1 MQFLDQRHIGEDVG
15 VAHMVERLVLREM
28 QDQPVGIAE
37 VDVLAA
43 IESKRRGMQCLHEG
57 GGEGTAIDGAAMIA
71 GIDLLAVDALADQVH
86 ADLVIGDQLGAA
98 LLQHLHR
105 ATDMVTVA
113 VGQKHMGDAF
123 RRPLPAAR
131 P

>member
-1 MQFLDQRHIGEDVG
+1 MQR
-15 VAHMVERLVLREM
+15 
-28 QDQPVGIAE
+28 
-37 VDVLAA
+37 
-43 IESKRRGMQCLHEG
+43 LHEG
-57 GGEGTAIDGAAMIA
+57 GGEGAAIDGAAEIA
-71 GIDLLAVDALADQVH
+71 GVDLVAVDALADQVH
-86 ADLVIGDQLGAA
+86 ADLVVGDQLGAA

-105 ATDMVTVA
+105 AADMVIVA